1 MCYCAGCFLVFIIYC
16 HSFCRMIIFNVSAL
30 QEEGI
35 YQVGKGYLYSL
46 LLLVVCD
53 WWRWGLSVVGGHVWG
68 YGKSLGDFCH
78 RLTGLIAG

>member
-35 YQVGKGYLYSL
+35 HQVGKGYLYSL

-53 WWRWGLSVVGGHVWG
+53 WWIWGLSVPVGYVL
-68 YGKSLGDFCH
+68 K
-78 RLTGLIAG
+78 

>member
-1 MCYCAGCFLVFIIYC
+1 
-16 HSFCRMIIFNVSAL
+16 MIIFNVSAL

-53 WWRWGLSVVGGHVWG
+53 WWIWGLSVLVGPFGDKERAWG
-68 YGKSLGDFCH
+68 FLSSAD
-78 RLTGLIAG
+78 RTDSGLKGLLSALCIV